1 MVASPPL
8 TGLRV
13 IELAG
18 LAPGPFCGQLLSS
31 YGASVLRVD
40 HPAATNS
47 DILASYKSS
56 IVLDLKS
63 QQYMTLLTTL
73 LSNADVLID
82 PFRPGALEKLGLD
95 PHGLIAANPRLI
107 VLRLTGFRRD
117 GKYKD
122 MAGHDINYLAISG
135 VLGMLG
141 HRDQPPSPPGNM
153 LADFAGGGLVAFA
166 GVLLAIIQRS
176 VSGTGQIV
184 EANMVDGVNYIGTLP
199 RLRTKELVWGGKRGT
214 NLLDGGCPYY
224 QCYEC
229 ADHSKYMSVG
239 AIEPR
244 FFSNLLAGLGLSWEQ
259 ISLDGFDREDRRSW
273 PSMRAAF
280 EQRFREKTRA
290 EWEIIFEK
298 HDACVAPVLEHW
310 EMEQAG
316 YQHSP
321 MVHLSASP
329 AKPIDAAW
337 VGENLEPGK
346 GGEDVLKDWVGW
358 EKGIHYEINA
368 GVFRVRAQKSRL

>member
-1 MVASPPL
+1 MAL
-8 TGLRV
+8 
-13 IELAG
+13 I
-18 LAPGPFCGQLLSS
+18 
-31 YGASVLRVD
+31 
-40 HPAATNS
+40 
-47 DILASYKSS
+47 
-56 IVLDLKS
+56 
-63 QQYMTLLTTL
+63 TTL

-82 PFRPGALEKLGLD
+82 PFRPGVVEKLGLD
-95 PHGLIAANPRLI
+95 PHSLVAANPRLI

-122 MAGHDINYLAISG
+122 MAGHDINYLAVSG
-135 VLGMLG
+135 VLSMLG
-141 HRDQPPSPPGNM
+141 HRGQPPSPPGNM

-166 GVLLAIIQRS
+166 GVLLAVIQRS

-199 RLRTKELVWGGKRGT
+199 RLRTKEPVWDGDRGT

-229 ADHSKYMSVG
+229 ADDGKYMSVG

-244 FFSNLLAGLGLSWEQ
+244 FFSNLLAGLSLRWEEVCPE
-259 ISLDGFDREDRRSW
+259 GFDREDRRSW

-280 EQRFREKTRA
+280 EQRFREKTRG

-298 HDACVAPVLEHW
+298 HDSCVAPVLEHQQ
-310 EMEQAG
+310 MEKAG
-316 YQHSP
+316 YQHRP

-329 AKPIDAAW
+329 GKPIDAAW
-337 VGENLEPGK
+337 VGKKLEPGK
-346 GGEDVLKDWVGW
+346 GGEDVLRDWMGW
-358 EKGIHYEINA
+358 EKGMHYEVNT
-368 GVFRVRAQKSRL
+368 GVFRACGERSRL